1 MALSS
6 NNASTLPFVA
16 PDLRVENRDDGS
28 ILIWQEQA
36 LLDVGPSIA
45 HLFVARARE
54 IPDRVFVAQPNAK
67 GGWETITYGQL
78 LDRALRIAAA
88 FAARGYL
95 PGDRVLI
102 LTGPGIDHAAV
113 MFGAML
119 ARLVTLPLSPAYA
132 VVAERLR
139 LEYAVEL
146 VRPVAAFADNAAAC
160 GDALRDLRDANI
172 ATLSSSDGSLAA
184 FEQNAIPVDAD
195 QALNEI
201 DANTVFKLL
210 LTSGSTAM
218 PKAVIQ
224 THGMSC
230 ASLAFEA
237 AMSTLPFGVREPQV
251 VLDWMPWSH
260 VGGGITIFNNILFSG
275 ASLYLDQGRPVPGQF
290 DASIRNLKSFPQEVY
305 GTLPIGLA
313 MLADAMDR
321 DEELRS
327 SFFSRLLYIKSGG
340 AALPEEL
347 RRHFQGHAMHEIG
360 REIPILMAYGTT
372 ETHGVLSVTQESQRA
387 FLLGL
392 PKPGVLA
399 KLAPSAAGFELRIKS
414 ASVTPGY
421 FADQAATA
429 AAFDEEGFFCTGD
442 GVMIDPDGL
451 GAGLVF
457 TGRSG
462 DNFKIASGTWVS
474 AAELRAAVLDALDG
488 EASDCVIVGEGQM
501 QVGAFIWCDDE
512 PERRGRII
520 ALLKQYNDGATG
532 ESRRVGRALFSE
544 VPISGERFE
553 RTEKGSLNRT
563 LIIANRAAEMV
574 RLYGDISE
582 DVVDLKNWEG
592 K

>member
-1 MALSS
+1 MALYS
-6 NNASTLPFVA
+6 NSASGLPFLESNV
-16 PDLRVENRDDGS
+16 RIEERDDGS
-28 ILIWQEQA
+28 ILIWQDRA
-36 LLDVGPSIA
+36 LLHVAPSIA
-45 HLFVARARE
+45 HLFVSRARE
-54 IPDRVFVAQPNAK
+54 IPDRVFVAQPTAE
-67 GGWETITYGQL
+67 GAWDTITYGQL

-88 FAARGYL
+88 FGACGYQ
-95 PGDRVLI
+95 PGERVLV
-102 LTGPGIDHAAV
+102 LTGPGIDHAAI

-119 ARLVTLPLSPAYA
+119 ARLVTVPLSAAYA
-132 VVAERLR
+132 LVADRSRLQHAVRLIRPAVV
-139 LEYAVEL
+139 
-146 VRPVAAFADNAAAC
+146 FADDADAC
-160 GDALRDLRDANI
+160 ADALRDFKKDGI
-172 ATLSSSDGSLAA
+172 STFSSSDGTIAA
-184 FEQNAIPVDAD
+184 LEECVAPVDPVDA
-195 QALNEI
+195 LTEI
-201 DANTVFKLL
+201 DSDTIFKLL

-237 AMSTLPFGVREPQV
+237 SISTLPQGLREPQV

-260 VGGGITIFNNILFSG
+260 VGGGITIFNNILFTG

-290 DASIRNLKSFPQEVY
+290 DATIRNLKSFPQEVY

-313 MLADAMDR
+313 MLADAMDK
-321 DEELRS
+321 DEALRT

-347 RRHFQGHAMHEIG
+347 RLHFQNHAVRATG

-399 KLAPSAAGFELRIKS
+399 KLAPDGTRLELRIKA

-421 FADQAATA
+421 FADEAATA
-429 AAFDEEGFFCTGD
+429 AAFDEEGFFRTGD
-442 GVMIDPDGL
+442 SVIIDADGL

-457 TGRSG
+457 AGRSG

-474 AAELRAAVLDALDG
+474 AAELRADVLNALDG
-488 EASDCVIVGEGQM
+488 EATDCLIVGEGQM
-501 QVGAFIWCDDE
+501 QVGAFIWCDDA
-512 PERRGRII
+512 PGRRERIVT
-520 ALLKQYNDGATG
+520 LLKSYNAAATG
-532 ESRRVGRALFSE
+532 ESRRIGRILFSAMM
-544 VPISGERFE
+544 ISSERFE

-563 LIIANRAAEMV
+563 LIIANRAAEMAN
-574 RLYGDISE
+574 LYE
-582 DVVDLKNWEG
+582 DGSIDVLDLKNMERS
-592 K
+592 